1 MKALSRLFKGL
12 SKALSR
18 PQGPRSKNHT
28 KIHRGGRGEPYKDPQ
43 GGGKNHTKNNRG
55 QDPRT
60 ITIPRTTGGEKTIP
74 KTIPGTILWMTIT
87 MGGGGAGLGSPG
99 PYIGGRRPVPPLP
112 SPLGQSPRAPTCG
125 AVGRSLGSWSW
136 APLAHPCGAV
146 GGYVGLWSW
155 VLVSVTLR
163 VQKS

>member
-87 MGGGGAGLGSPG
+87 MGGGEGDWAALVHICTGVRGSWL
-99 PYIGGRRPVPPLP
+99 PPP
-112 SPLGQSPRAPTCG
+112 PQGT
-125 AVGRSLGSWSW
+125 SLGFGQRWGGWSGRGCLVWGW
-136 APLAHPCGAV
+136 AFSKPSLE
-146 GGYVGLWSW
+146 L
-155 VLVSVTLR
+155 
-163 VQKS
+163 QKAFYKIF